1 MKKILLFLG
10 LSCLATFSAQENL
23 LDTTYGQNNG
33 YSNFAFYTNGQPS
46 GGLQIHDTTQLP
58 DGKLLA
64 VGVSCYARFT
74 ANGLLDP
81 TFNNGLGYK
90 LLSPPRTYNKVQPAG
105 DGNYI
110 VLDGS
115 TGGRIL
121 KIDENGNPVSSF
133 TIYNQSGDYM
143 DMHIDPAGK
152 IYVIRKIS
160 SDHRL
165 VRLLPN
171 GLVDTTFANNGEI
184 ALGSTYLYRKVVV
197 NANNEI
203 FIGGKYQIAPNNR
216 YMLLSKFD
224 AAGNLDTSFG
234 TNGHFMRS
242 SGEYVGDYTRLELL
256 EDGKIQGFTSGSFC
270 FGNNCFGLI
279 AYRLLP
285 NGTLDPSYKNGGAFV
300 LPIQSNSDPVEVKR
314 MPDNSFI
321 IGGTGHHTFY
331 ALRMKA
337 DGNLDPSF
345 GVDGKIITPVIG
357 TGTSYV
363 YNQGF
368 ELYGNS
374 IVLAGIYSIAYGGQ
388 TKYVGTLRK
397 YFFSQNNLSVTDL
410 EKDKDKVI
418 IYPNPVKNSLQF
430 TTTDPVNGYEIYDMN
445 GKRIMHSLSPL
456 KTQSV
461 DVSNLPS
468 GNYILKLQSP
478 GEVITGKFIK
488 E

>member
-10 LSCLATFSAQENL
+10 LSCLSTFSAQENL
-23 LDTTYGQNNG
+23 LDPNYGQNNG
-33 YSNFAFYTNGQPS
+33 TSIFAFYTNGQPS

-64 VGVSCYARFT
+64 VGASFYARFT

-90 LLSPPRTYNKVQPAG
+90 LISPAHTYNMVEPAG

-115 TGGRIL
+115 TGGQIL
-121 KIDENGNPVSSF
+121 KIDENGNSVNGF
-133 TIYNQSGDYM
+133 TTYNASGDYV
-143 DMHIDPAGK
+143 DMHIDPSGK
-152 IYVIRKIS
+152 IYVIRRVS
-160 SDHRL
+160 NNHFL

-184 ALGSTYLYRKVVV
+184 ALGSTYQYRQVKV

-203 FIGGKYQIAPNNR
+203 FIGGKYQIAQNNR
-216 YMLLSKFD
+216 YMLVSKFD
-224 AAGNLDTSFG
+224 SAGNLVTTFG
-234 TNGHFMRS
+234 TNGHFTRS
-242 SGEYVGDYTRLELL
+242 AGEYVGDYTRLELL

-300 LPIQSNSDPVEVKR
+300 LPIQSNSDPVEVRR
-314 MPDNSFI
+314 MPDNSFM
-321 IGGTGHHTFY
+321 IGGTGNHTMY

-337 DGNLDPSF
+337 NGELDTSF
-345 GVDGKIITPVIG
+345 GVDGKIITPIIG
-357 TGTSYV
+357 TGSSFV
-363 YNQGF
+363 YNKGF

-374 IVLAGIYSIAYGGQ
+374 IVLFGIYSIWYGAQ
-388 TKYVGTLRK
+388 TKYVGTARK
-397 YFFSQNNLSVTDL
+397 YFFSSNNLATTDP
-410 EKDKDKVI
+410 EKSSDKIK
-418 IYPNPVKNSLQF
+418 IYPNPVGNNLQF
-430 TTTDPVNGYEIYDMN
+430 TSNVPVNGFEIYDMN
-445 GKRIMHSLSPL
+445 GKRIMHSATPVKNNFINVNAL
-456 KTQSV
+456 
-461 DVSNLPS
+461 NS
-468 GNYILKLQSP
+468 GNYILKLETSK
-478 GEVITGKFIK
+478 EVITAKFIK